1 MIGAPIVCRP
11 RGLSECCMEDILG
24 EYTFCMS
31 RYFICILLC
40 WGNLFVY
47 SMQKLYRFA
56 EGVSEDYVIV
66 VFNNS
71 AQKVIKDAMNMP
83 GTNLSPTTTNMS

>member
-1 MIGAPIVCRP
+1 
-11 RGLSECCMEDILG
+11 MEDILG

-31 RYFICILLC
+31 RYFICIFLC